1 LAFVV
6 DDDLGRINGIKPGES
21 GYLAAALDRAQT
33 IFSALGN
40 SDFDQQNDGKSD
52 RYLNITPGK
61 KVEFLEIVDNTLD
74 AVKSEL
80 LAGTATTKVIFSNP
94 DANAGKADLVNFSST
109 ANSYAID
116 FKDLV
121 LKVDVLDN
129 LSLPGGNGLQGK
141 SEGQLIDLRAYAKTQ
156 AVFDTKTIGEASYKN
171 FIALYEVE
179 DEAGTLANGLKPTDV
194 GYAEAAIQSAVL
206 ATIFKSQVDKGLT
219 LSGGKI
225 LAPVV
230 VANGTFNDFLKNN
243 PLNKADSNVH
253 AYFNFVG
260 ANTDKV
266 DHFRLL
272 GDNKFGVEDV
282 YGGGDRDY
290 NDLIFHMN
298 IKN

>member
-1 LAFVV
+1 
-6 DDDLGRINGIKPGES
+6 
-21 GYLAAALDRAQT
+21 
-33 IFSALGN
+33 
-40 SDFDQQNDGKSD
+40 
-52 RYLNITPGK
+52 
-61 KVEFLEIVDNTLD
+61 
-74 AVKSEL
+74 
-80 LAGTATTKVIFSNP
+80 
-94 DANAGKADLVNFSST
+94 
-109 ANSYAID
+109 
-116 FKDLV
+116 
-121 LKVDVLDN
+121 
-129 LSLPGGNGLQGK
+129 
-141 SEGQLIDLRAYAKTQ
+141 
-156 AVFDTKTIGEASYKN
+156 
-171 FIALYEVE
+171 LYEVE

-290 NDLIFHMN
+290 NDLIFQMN